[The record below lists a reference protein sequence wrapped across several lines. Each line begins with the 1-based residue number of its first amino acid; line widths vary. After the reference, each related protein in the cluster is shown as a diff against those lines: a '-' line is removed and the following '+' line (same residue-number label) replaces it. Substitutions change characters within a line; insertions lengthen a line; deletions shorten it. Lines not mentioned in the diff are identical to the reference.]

1 MVSPRG
7 SLTITPAGS
16 YLTLCRAPG
25 SHAKQVTPDRV
36 RQPYPHLGA
45 PPKMLIDLGCSSHN
59 AMWEKNHLLLF
70 RASREWL
77 ESGTVNG
84 AKDGVLRL
92 GY

>member
-1 MVSPRG
+1 MSGEP
-7 SLTITPAGS
+7 
-16 YLTLCRAPG
+16 
-25 SHAKQVTPDRV
+25 
-36 RQPYPHLGA
+36 
-45 PPKMLIDLGCSSHN
+45 IDEAELFV
-59 AMWEKNHLLLF
+59 LF